1 MNTFRSTLCATFFV
15 VATLTFVPA
24 VRAQA
29 TRTWISGVGDDVNP
43 CSRTAPC
50 KTFAGAIAKTALGGE
65 INTIDPGGYGV
76 IVITKPITIDGS
88 GSLSSILASGAT
100 GVTINI
106 ADQKEAGTVRL
117 RGLSINGAGTG
128 AQGILIIAASKVSIE
143 DTVIDGFRTNGVTV
157 RTGQVFIKNTTVRNN
172 AGTGINVATG
182 AQAAL
187 SNVSVVFNATGL
199 AGDVR
204 SYNDVVLYGNKSGDP
219 PLPK

>member
-1 MNTFRSTLCATFFV
+1 M
-15 VATLTFVPA
+15 FVPA
-24 VRAQA
+24 ARAQA

-50 KTFAGAIAKTALGGE
+50 KTFAGAIVKTALGGE

-106 ADQKEAGTVRL
+106 VDQKEAGTVRL

-157 RTGQVFIKNTTVRNN
+157 RSGQVFIKNTTVRNN